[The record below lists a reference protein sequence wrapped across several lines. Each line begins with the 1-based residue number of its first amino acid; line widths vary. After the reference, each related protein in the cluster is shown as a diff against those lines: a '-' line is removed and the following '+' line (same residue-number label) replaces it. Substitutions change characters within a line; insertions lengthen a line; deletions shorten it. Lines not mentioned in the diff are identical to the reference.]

1 MYIVI
6 EKDKSNA
13 LKHKARKLKELA
25 CDMMDCLEEAYS
37 ESRES
42 ESRTRARRDGR
53 LEGRRYNEDYDDY
66 NNDDDDYSRDD
77 RGRGM
82 RPRY

>member
-1 MYIVI
+1 MYILI

-42 ESRTRARRDGR
+42 ESRTRDRRDGR

>member
-13 LKHKARKLKELA
+13 LKYKARKLKELA
-25 CDMMDCLEEAYS
+25 CDIMYCLEEAYS
-37 ESRES
+37 EGRES
-42 ESRTRARRDGR
+42 ESRTRTRRDGR
-53 LEGRRYNEDYDDY
+53 LEGRRYDEDYDNYD
-66 NNDDDDYSRDD
+66 NDDYSRDD
-77 RGRGM
+77 RSRGM

>member
-13 LKHKARKLKELA
+13 LKHKVRKLKELA
-25 CDMMDCLEEAYS
+25 CDVMDCLEEAYS
-37 ESRES
+37 ESHES

-53 LEGRRYNEDYDDY
+53 LEDRRYNEGYDDYDDD
-66 NNDDDDYSRDD
+66 NYSRDD

>member
-13 LKHKARKLKELA
+13 LKHKVRKLKELA
-25 CDMMDCLEEAYS
+25 CEVMECLEEAYS
-37 ESRES
+37 ESHES
-42 ESRTRARRDGR
+42 ESRTRTRRDDR
-53 LEGRRYNEDYDDY
+53 LEGRRYDEDYDNY
-66 NNDDDDYSRDD
+66 DDDDYNQDNR
-77 RGRGM
+77 RGM

>member
-13 LKHKARKLKELA
+13 LKHKVHKLKELS
-25 CDMMDCLEEAYS
+25 CDIIDCLEEAYS
-37 ESRES
+37 ESHES
-42 ESRTRARRDGR
+42 ESRTRTRRDGR
-53 LEGRRYNEDYDDY
+53 LEGRRYDEDYDNYDDY
-66 NNDDDDYSRDD
+66 DYSRDD
-77 RGRGM
+77 RSRGM

>member
-13 LKHKARKLKELA
+13 LKHKVRKLKELA
-25 CDMMDCLEEAYS
+25 CDVMDCLEEAYS
-37 ESRES
+37 ESHES

-53 LEGRRYNEDYDDY
+53 LEDRRYNENYDDYDDD
-66 NNDDDDYSRDD
+66 NYSRDD

>member
-25 CDMMDCLEEAYS
+25 CDMMDCLE
-37 ESRES
+37 
-42 ESRTRARRDGR
+42 
-53 LEGRRYNEDYDDY
+53 GRRYDEDYDNY
-66 NNDDDDYSRDD
+66 DDDDYSRDD
-77 RGRGM
+77 RRGM

>member
-13 LKHKARKLKELA
+13 LKHKVRKLKEFA
-25 CDMMDCLEEAYS
+25 CDVMDCLEEAYS
-37 ESRES
+37 ESHES
-42 ESRTRARRDGR
+42 ESRTRTRRDSR
-53 LEGRRYNEDYDDY
+53 LEGRRYDEDYDNY
-66 NNDDDDYSRDD
+66 DDDDYSRDN
-77 RGRGM
+77 RSRGM

>member
-25 CDMMDCLEEAYS
+25 CDIMDCLEEAYS

>member
-13 LKHKARKLKELA
+13 LKHKVRKLKELA
-25 CDMMDCLEEAYS
+25 CDVMDCLEEAYS
-37 ESRES
+37 ESRT
-42 ESRTRARRDGR
+42 RTRRDGR
-53 LEGRRYNEDYDDY
+53 LEGRRYDEDYDNYD
-66 NNDDDDYSRDD
+66 NDDYGRDD
-77 RGRGM
+77 RRGM

>member
-6 EKDKSNA
+6 EKNKSNA
-13 LKHKARKLKELA
+13 LKYKVRKLKELA
-25 CDMMDCLEEAYS
+25 CDVMDCLEEAYS
-37 ESRES
+37 ESHES

-53 LEGRRYNEDYDDY
+53 LEGRIYNEDYDDY
-66 NNDDDDYSRDD
+66 DDNYSRDD

>member
-13 LKHKARKLKELA
+13 LKHKVRKLKELA
-25 CDMMDCLEEAYS
+25 CDVMDCLEEAYS
-37 ESRES
+37 ESHES

-53 LEGRRYNEDYDDY
+53 LEDRRYNEDYDDY
-66 NNDDDDYSRDD
+66 YDDNYSQDD

>member
-13 LKHKARKLKELA
+13 LKHKVRKLKELA
-25 CDMMDCLEEAYS
+25 CDVMDCLEEAYS
-37 ESRES
+37 ESHES
-42 ESRTRARRDGR
+42 ESRTRARREGR
-53 LEGRRYNEDYDDY
+53 LEDRRYNEDYDDY
-66 NNDDDDYSRDD
+66 DDDNYSRDD

>member
-6 EKDKSNA
+6 ERDKSDA
-13 LKHKARKLKELA
+13 IKHKVRKLKELA
-25 CDMMDCLEEAYS
+25 CDVMACLDEAYS
-37 ESRES
+37 ESHES
-42 ESRTRARRDGR
+42 ESRTRTRRDGR

-66 NNDDDDYSRDD
+66 NNDDYSRDD

>member
-6 EKDKSNA
+6 ERDKSDA
-13 LKHKARKLKELA
+13 LKHKVRKLKELA
-25 CDMMDCLEEAYS
+25 CDVMSCLDEAYS
-37 ESRES
+37 ESYES
-42 ESRTRARRDGR
+42 ESRTRTRRDGR

-66 NNDDDDYSRDD
+66 NNDDDYSRDD

>member
-37 ESRES
+37 ESREP
-42 ESRTRARRDGR
+42 ENRTRARRDGR
-53 LEGRRYNEDYDDY
+53 LEGRRYDEDYDNYDNDDY
-66 NNDDDDYSRDD
+66 NRDD

>member
-13 LKHKARKLKELA
+13 LKHKVRKLKELA
-25 CDMMDCLEEAYS
+25 CDVMDCLEEVYS
-37 ESRES
+37 ESHES
-42 ESRTRARRDGR
+42 ESRTRTRRDGR
-53 LEGRRYNEDYDDY
+53 LEGRRYDEDYDNY
-66 NNDDDDYSRDD
+66 DDDDYSRDD
-77 RGRGM
+77 RSRGM

>member
-13 LKHKARKLKELA
+13 LKHKVRKLKELA
-25 CDMMDCLEEAYS
+25 CDVMDCLEEAYS
-37 ESRES
+37 ESHES

-66 NNDDDDYSRDD
+66 DNDNYSQDD

>member
-13 LKHKARKLKELA
+13 LKHKVRKLKELA
-25 CDMMDCLEEAYS
+25 CDVMDCLEEAYS
-37 ESRES
+37 ESHES

-53 LEGRRYNEDYDDY
+53 LEDRRYNEDYDDY
-66 NNDDDDYSRDD
+66 DDDNYSQDD

>member
-13 LKHKARKLKELA
+13 LKHKVRKLKELA
-25 CDMMDCLEEAYS
+25 CEVIECLEEAYS
-37 ESRES
+37 ESHES
-42 ESRTRARRDGR
+42 ESRTRTRRDGR
-53 LEGRRYNEDYDDY
+53 LEGRRYDEDYDNY
-66 NNDDDDYSRDD
+66 DDDDYNQDNR
-77 RGRGM
+77 RGM

>member
-6 EKDKSNA
+6 ERDKSDA
-13 LKHKARKLKELA
+13 LKHKVRKLKELA
-25 CDMMDCLEEAYS
+25 CDVMACLDEAYS
-37 ESRES
+37 ESHES
-42 ESRTRARRDGR
+42 ESRTRTRRDGR

-66 NNDDDDYSRDD
+66 NNDDDYSRDD
-77 RGRGM
+77 RSRGM

>member
-13 LKHKARKLKELA
+13 LKHKVRKLKELA
-25 CDMMDCLEEAYS
+25 CDVMDCLEEAYS
-37 ESRES
+37 ESHES

-66 NNDDDDYSRDD
+66 DDDHYSRDD